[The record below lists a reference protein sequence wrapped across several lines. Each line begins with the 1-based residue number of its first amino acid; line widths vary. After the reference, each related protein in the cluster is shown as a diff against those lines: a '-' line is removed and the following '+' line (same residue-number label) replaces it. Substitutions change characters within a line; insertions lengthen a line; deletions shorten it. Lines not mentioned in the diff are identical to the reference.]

1 MRLINILLFFSIS
14 IILTSC
20 YSFTGG
26 SLPEHLKTIYIPI
39 VIDKSGYGNPVYKDN
54 LHQYLIDNM
63 NRDGSLTV
71 TNTKGDSQVSVTI
84 ESITESS
91 VSLNENELET
101 ERKITVSLAI
111 LFVDNINKKNLVE
124 KKISNYGVYQIAQ
137 AQAGRDEAVD
147 LALKQ
152 AAEDIMFAIVSGW

>member
-1 MRLINILLFFSIS
+1 MRLFNLLLFFSIS

-26 SLPEHLKTIYIPI
+26 SLPEHLKTVYIPA
-39 VIDKSGYGNPVYKDN
+39 VIDKSSYGNPVYKDN
-54 LHQYLIDNM
+54 LHQYIIDNM
-63 NRDGSLTV
+63 NRDGSLTI
-71 TNTKGDSQVSVTI
+71 TNNKGDSQVSVTI
-84 ESITESS
+84 ESIIESS
-91 VSLNENELET
+91 VSINQNELET
-101 ERKITVSLAI
+101 ERKITVSLAV
-111 LFVDNINKKNLVE
+111 LFYDNINKKNLLE
-124 KKISNYGVYQIAQ
+124 KKISNYGIYQIAQ

>member
-1 MRLINILLFFSIS
+1 MKLVNFILFISIS
-14 IILTSC
+14 VLLTSC

-26 SLPEHLKTIYIPI
+26 SLPEHLKTIYIPA

-54 LHQYLIDNM
+54 LHQYVIDNM
-63 NRDGSLTV
+63 NRDGSLKV
-71 TNTKGDSQVSVTI
+71 TNTKGDSEVSVTI

-91 VSLNENELET
+91 VSINQNELET

-111 LFVDNINKKNLVE
+111 LFVDNINKKTLVE
-124 KKISNYGVYQIAQ
+124 KKISNYGIYPIAQ
-137 AQAGRDEAVD
+137 AQSGRDEAVD